1 MTMPDLIEDFPHQ
14 NSHHRAVQ
22 FADSSQMYIVQ
33 RHEDY
38 GYGNENENVVA
49 VARHELWY
57 TKAEYVSMKLAV
69 KEDVLEVRAREL
81 AGVPFNYAG
90 NDDDDDASAGAG
102 EESSSSSVCCVGIEH
117 LLTSFCRLQVKA
129 CRARCTR
136 AVLVEQSRIEASE
149 TDVALASFVQT
160 RKAVLRARKLGKL
173 HLDSI

>member
-1 MTMPDLIEDFPHQ
+1 
-14 NSHHRAVQ
+14 
-22 FADSSQMYIVQ
+22 MYIVQ

-57 TKAEYVSMKLAV
+57 TKAEYDSMKLAV

-81 AGVPFNYAG
+81 AGDPFNYAG
-90 NDDDDDASAGAG
+90 NDDDDDASAG

-117 LLTSFCRLQVKA
+117 LLTPFCRLQVKT

-136 AVLVEQSRIEASE
+136 AVLVEQWRIEASE
-149 TDVALASFVQT
+149 TDIALASFVQT

>member
-22 FADSSQMYIVQ
+22 FAGSSQMCIVQ

-38 GYGNENENVVA
+38 GYGNENDNVVA

-57 TKAEYVSMKLAV
+57 TKPEYASMKLAV

-90 NDDDDDASAGAG
+90 NDDDDDASAG

-117 LLTSFCRLQVKA
+117 LLTSFCRLQVKT
-129 CRARCTR
+129 CRARCTQ

-149 TDVALASFVQT
+149 TDIALASCVQT